1 MIFIGIALLVAVGLA
16 ALVSS
21 DAGAL
26 LGLTQAQTA
35 QLLPLLILLVVFAGG
50 AFGRRRRASELFGAM
65 ALWVAIF
72 GVAALSYSY
81 RDELVG
87 IAGRVAGELRPGVA
101 VVDSDR
107 GTATFRRGMG
117 GHFEIAAT
125 VNGHTT
131 PMIFDTG
138 ASAVVLTQADA
149 ESAGIDTSKL
159 RFSIPV
165 STANGTGQA
174 ARVRLDQI
182 EVGGIV
188 RQGVVAFVAEQNALE
203 TSLLGMT
210 YLETL
215 NRYSVSQNSLELVD

>member
-1 MIFIGIALLVAVGLA
+1 MIFIGIALLFAVGLA

-50 AFGRRRRASELFGAM
+50 AFGRRRRASELFGAIF
-65 ALWVAIF
+65 LWVAIF

-101 VVDSDR
+101 VVDAER

-125 VNGHTT
+125 INGHTT

-149 ESAGIDTSKL
+149 EAAGIDTSKL

-182 EVGGIV
+182 EVGGIA
-188 RQGVVAFVAEQNALE
+188 RQGVLAFVAEQNALE

-215 NRYSVSQNSLELVD
+215 SRYSVSQNSLELVD